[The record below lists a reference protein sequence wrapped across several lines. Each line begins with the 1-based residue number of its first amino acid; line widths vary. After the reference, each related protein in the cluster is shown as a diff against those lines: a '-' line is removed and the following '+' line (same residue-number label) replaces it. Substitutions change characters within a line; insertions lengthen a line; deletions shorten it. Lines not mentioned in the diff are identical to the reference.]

1 MCYNITQSYKGND
14 MTIHIENFHFC
25 QNCPAIE
32 DVLKVVKRQELLIGK
47 IMTTLN
53 DLPAK
58 LNEIIALQTEAQSE
72 INVKIADMNTSLDA
86 LNANVAQLQEQLA
99 QQGNP
104 ELPAETIA
112 LLDEVSLKAKALAD
126 IVPNPTEEAPVV

>member
-14 MTIHIENFHFC
+14 MTIYIENFHFC
-25 QNCPAIE
+25 QNCQAIGE
-32 DVLKVVKRQELLIGK
+32 VLRVVKRQELLIGK

-53 DLPAK
+53 DLPSK

-72 INVKIADMNTSLDA
+72 INTKIADMNVSLDA

>member
-1 MCYNITQSYKGND
+1 

>member
-1 MCYNITQSYKGND
+1 

-25 QNCPAIE
+25 QNCQAIGE
-32 DVLKVVKRQELLIGK
+32 VLRVVKRQELLIGK

-53 DLPAK
+53 DLPSK

-72 INVKIADMNTSLDA
+72 INTKIADMNVSLDA

>member
-1 MCYNITQSYKGND
+1 

-126 IVPNPTEEAPVV
+126 IVPNPTEESPVV

>member
-1 MCYNITQSYKGND
+1 

-25 QNCPAIE
+25 QNCQAIE

>member
-1 MCYNITQSYKGND
+1 

-25 QNCPAIE
+25 QNCQTIGE
-32 DVLKVVKRQELLIGK
+32 VLRVVKRQELLIGK

-53 DLPAK
+53 DLPSK
-58 LNEIIALQTEAQSE
+58 LNEIIALQTEAQAE
-72 INVKIADMNTSLDA
+72 INTKIADMNVSLDA

>member
-1 MCYNITQSYKGND
+1 
-14 MTIHIENFHFC
+14 
-25 QNCPAIE
+25 
-32 DVLKVVKRQELLIGK
+32 
-47 IMTTLN
+47 MTTLN

>member
-1 MCYNITQSYKGND
+1 

-72 INVKIADMNTSLDA
+72 INTKIADMNVSLDA

>member
-1 MCYNITQSYKGND
+1 

-25 QNCPAIE
+25 QNCQTIAE
-32 DVLKVVKRQELLIGK
+32 VLKVVKRQELLIGK

-126 IVPNPTEEAPVV
+126 IVPNPTEESPVV

>member
-1 MCYNITQSYKGND
+1 

-58 LNEIIALQTEAQSE
+58 LNEIIALKTEAQSE